1 MIDHIQLRTEFV
13 LLSGDIFNA
22 ITVVVSK
29 TGNGHKSPTNDYK

>member
-1 MIDHIQLRTEFV
+1 MIDHIQLCTEFV

-29 TGNGHKSPTNDYK
+29 TGNGHKSPTKDYK